1 MALITSGARAAF
13 DPSIDIVNIKIGSDL
28 HKIEPDRIFQERERL
43 EERLDQAYEQKAYRR
58 STQNW

>member
-43 EERLDQAYEQKAYRR
+43 EERLD
-58 STQNW
+58 